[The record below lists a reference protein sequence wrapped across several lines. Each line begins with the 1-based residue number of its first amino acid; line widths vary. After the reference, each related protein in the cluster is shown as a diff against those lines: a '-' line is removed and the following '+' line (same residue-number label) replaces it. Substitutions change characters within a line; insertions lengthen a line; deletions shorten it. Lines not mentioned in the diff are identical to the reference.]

1 MTQEG
6 PIYSAFRRTKS
17 DVEGVIPE
25 GFRYRPR
32 KIVVDVA
39 GRMYV
44 ISEGTF
50 DGILGV

>member
-6 PIYSAFRRTKS
+6 QFIQAFGAKS

-25 GFRYRPR
+25 GFEQAC

-44 ISEGTF
+44 IRRN
-50 DGILGV
+50 L